1 MQPMCTTRGNRC
13 PCPRFPYSITAQ
25 RRQRVF
31 RVFSVVPFI
40 RLLVHSVIFDDDAD
54 AADVVVVGLVVF
66 PYSRAFFSLS
76 LSLSLFLFLL
86 QFCWRDN
93 SWTRTS
99 FCVCIVSSRV
109 SSNNNSKP
117 KMKQTKKL
125 HNNFGHIFMRIA
137 LFATQ
142 HTEVAHIHSIQR
154 HRQIHRLRLFY
165 AEFSFLMSKRR
176 RYNESRRTNLS
187 WFLPFHFYYY
197 VLQLYFRH
205 LRSFFF
211 PFVLRAFSLVFL
223 LYDTRRKDSEWMRT
237 DWVGEMLLVRCLQFL
252 NSVNVTWQRR
262 HSDMALAHQQTL
274 QNCYPIGIW

>member
-1 MQPMCTTRGNRC
+1 MFDAAHVYYTRQPL
-13 PCPRFPYSITAQ
+13 
-25 RRQRVF
+25 
-31 RVFSVVPFI
+31 SVPEI
-40 RLLVHSVIFDDDAD
+40 SIFDNGS
-54 AADVVVVGLVVF
+54 AAATCISSVLRFSLHPSTCSFGYIRWWCWCCWCCCCRSCCFSLF
-66 PYSRAFFSLS
+66 SCIFFSLS
-76 LSLSLFLFLL
+76 LL

-262 HSDMALAHQQTL
+262 HSDMALANQQTL
-274 QNCYPIGIW
+274 QNCSPIGIW